1 MIFLLPII
9 AGAAA
14 TAISAGEV
22 ALGVTA
28 AVGVG
33 AAVKGTLEAK
43 HTNDIIGFSEEKFE
57 AECSKL
63 KNEKKM
69 TEKKFDE
76 FNGIKKRI
84 NPGILNESMQTIT
97 SYGTTN
103 LLRAEQFAENVD
115 LMCETIED
123 KILDYKLLR
132 KQIGEGIRL
141 FNYLSEKLS
150 YCLLQLNEE
159 HSIENLHPDKNEHR
173 NFDQIVMFATAL
185 KNVLETNRL
194 ATEDL

>member
-1 MIFLLPII
+1 MFFLLPII

-33 AAVKGTLEAK
+33 AAVKGAIDAK
-43 HTNDIIGFSEEKFE
+43 QTNDIIGFSEEKFE

-63 KNEKKM
+63 KNEARLA
-69 TEKKFDE
+69 EKKFDE

-84 NPGILNESMQTIT
+84 NSGILNESMQAIT
-97 SYGTTN
+97 SYGTNN

-123 KILDYKLLR
+123 KILDYKILR
-132 KQIGEGIRL
+132 KQIEEGISL

-150 YCLLQLNEE
+150 YCLLQLNGE
-159 HSIENLHPDKNEHR
+159 HSIENLHSDKNEHR

-185 KNVLETNRL
+185 KNVLETNSFT
-194 ATEDL
+194 TEDL

>member
-1 MIFLLPII
+1 MFFLLPII
-9 AGAAA
+9 AGATA

-33 AAVKGTLEAK
+33 SAVKGVIDAK
-43 HTNDIIGFSEEKFE
+43 QTNDIIGFSEEKFE

-63 KNEKKM
+63 KNEARL
-69 TEKKFDE
+69 TEKKYDE

-84 NPGILNESMQTIT
+84 NSGILNESMQAIT
-97 SYGTTN
+97 SYGTNN

-123 KILDYKLLR
+123 KILDYKILR
-132 KQIGEGIRL
+132 KQIEEGISL

-150 YCLLQLNEE
+150 YCLLQLNGE
-159 HSIENLHPDKNEHR
+159 HSIENLHSDKNEHR

-185 KNVLETNRL
+185 KNVLETNRFT
-194 ATEDL
+194 TEDL

>member
-1 MIFLLPII
+1 MFFLLPII

-33 AAVKGTLEAK
+33 AAVKGSLEAK
-43 HTNDIIGFSEEKFE
+43 QTNDIIEFSEEKFE

-63 KNEKKM
+63 KNEEKL

-84 NPGILNESMQTIT
+84 KSGILNESMQTIT
-97 SYGTTN
+97 SYGMSN

-123 KILDYKLLR
+123 KILDYKILR
-132 KQIGEGIRL
+132 KQIGDGIRL

-150 YCLLQLNEE
+150 YCQLQLNEE

>member
-1 MIFLLPII
+1 MFFLLPII

-33 AAVKGTLEAK
+33 SAVKGVIDAK
-43 HTNDIIGFSEEKFE
+43 QTNDIIGFSEEKFE

-63 KNEKKM
+63 KNEARL
-69 TEKKFDE
+69 TEKKYDE

-84 NPGILNESMQTIT
+84 NSGILNESMQAIT
-97 SYGTTN
+97 SYGTNN

-123 KILDYKLLR
+123 KILDYKILR
-132 KQIGEGIRL
+132 KQIEEGISL

-150 YCLLQLNEE
+150 YCLLQLNGE
-159 HSIENLHPDKNEHR
+159 HSIENLHSDKNEHR

-185 KNVLETNRL
+185 KNVLETNSFT
-194 ATEDL
+194 TEDL

>member
-1 MIFLLPII
+1 MFFLLPII

-33 AAVKGTLEAK
+33 AAVKGAIDAK
-43 HTNDIIGFSEEKFE
+43 QTNDIIGFSEEKFE

-63 KNEKKM
+63 KNEARLA
-69 TEKKFDE
+69 EKKFDE

-84 NPGILNESMQTIT
+84 NSEILNESMQAIT
-97 SYGTTN
+97 SYGTNN

-123 KILDYKLLR
+123 KILDYKILR
-132 KQIGEGIRL
+132 KQIEEGISL
-141 FNYLSEKLS
+141 FNYLSEKIVLLS
-150 YCLLQLNEE
+150 A
-159 HSIENLHPDKNEHR
+159 SIKWRTFN
-173 NFDQIVMFATAL
+173 
-185 KNVLETNRL
+185 
-194 ATEDL
+194 

>member
-1 MIFLLPII
+1 MFFLLPII
-9 AGAAA
+9 AGATA

-33 AAVKGTLEAK
+33 SAVKGVIDAK
-43 HTNDIIGFSEEKFE
+43 QTNDIIGFSEEKFE

-63 KNEKKM
+63 KNEARL
-69 TEKKFDE
+69 TEKKYDE

-84 NPGILNESMQTIT
+84 NSGILNESMQAIT
-97 SYGTTN
+97 SYGTNN

-123 KILDYKLLR
+123 KILDYKILR
-132 KQIGEGIRL
+132 KQIEEGISL

-150 YCLLQLNEE
+150 YCLLQLNGE
-159 HSIENLHPDKNEHR
+159 HSIENLHSDKNEHR

-185 KNVLETNRL
+185 KNVLETNSFT
-194 ATEDL
+194 TEDL

>member
-1 MIFLLPII
+1 MFFLLPII

-33 AAVKGTLEAK
+33 AAVKGAIDAK
-43 HTNDIIGFSEEKFE
+43 QTNDIIGFSEEKFE

-63 KNEKKM
+63 KNEARL
-69 TEKKFDE
+69 TEKKYDE

-84 NPGILNESMQTIT
+84 NSGILNESMQAIT
-97 SYGTTN
+97 SYGTNN

-115 LMCETIED
+115 LMSETIEV

>member
-1 MIFLLPII
+1 MFFLLPII

-33 AAVKGTLEAK
+33 AAVKGAIDAK
-43 HTNDIIGFSEEKFE
+43 QTNDIIGFSEEKFE

-63 KNEKKM
+63 KNEARL
-69 TEKKFDE
+69 TEKKYDE

-84 NPGILNESMQTIT
+84 NSGILNESMQAIT
-97 SYGTTN
+97 SYGTNN

-123 KILDYKLLR
+123 KILDYKILR
-132 KQIGEGIRL
+132 KQIEEGIRL

-150 YCLLQLNEE
+150 YCLFQLNRE

-185 KNVLETNRL
+185 KNVLETNSFT
-194 ATEDL
+194 TEDL

>member
-1 MIFLLPII
+1 MFFLLPII
-9 AGAAA
+9 AGATA

-33 AAVKGTLEAK
+33 AAVKCAIDAK
-43 HTNDIIGFSEEKFE
+43 QTNDIIGFSEEKFE

-63 KNEKKM
+63 KNEARL
-69 TEKKFDE
+69 TEKKYDE

-84 NPGILNESMQTIT
+84 NSGILNESMQAIT
-97 SYGTTN
+97 SYGTNN

-123 KILDYKLLR
+123 KILAIGLHDRKIMMSPNQIRTIDFIPEQIKTTVFQKKLRCLIRTFKNTIRILR
-132 KQIGEGIRL
+132 LKRIMLCKKIGVISIDQNIR
-141 FNYLSEKLS
+141 K
-150 YCLLQLNEE
+150 
-159 HSIENLHPDKNEHR
+159 
-173 NFDQIVMFATAL
+173 
-185 KNVLETNRL
+185 
-194 ATEDL
+194 

>member
-1 MIFLLPII
+1 MFFLLPII

-33 AAVKGTLEAK
+33 SAVKGVIDAK
-43 HTNDIIGFSEEKFE
+43 QTNDIIGFSEEKFE

-63 KNEKKM
+63 KNEARLS
-69 TEKKFDE
+69 EKKFDE

-84 NPGILNESMQTIT
+84 NAGILNESMQAIT
-97 SYGTTN
+97 SYGTNN

-123 KILDYKLLR
+123 KILDYKILR
-132 KQIGEGIRL
+132 KQIEEGISL

-150 YCLLQLNEE
+150 YCLLQLNGE

-185 KNVLETNRL
+185 KNVLETNSFT
-194 ATEDL
+194 TEDL

>member
-1 MIFLLPII
+1 MFFLLPII

-14 TAISAGEV
+14 IAISAGEV

-33 AAVKGTLEAK
+33 AAVKGAIDAK
-43 HTNDIIGFSEEKFE
+43 QTNDIIGFSEEKFE
-57 AECSKL
+57 ADCSKL
-63 KNEKKM
+63 KNEARL
-69 TEKKFDE
+69 TEKKYDE

-84 NPGILNESMQTIT
+84 NSGILNESMKAIT
-97 SYGTTN
+97 SYGTNN

-123 KILDYKLLR
+123 KILDYKILR
-132 KQIGEGIRL
+132 KQIEEGISL

-150 YCLLQLNEE
+150 YCLHQLNGE
-159 HSIENLHPDKNEHR
+159 HSIENLNPYKNEHR

-185 KNVLETNRL
+185 KNVLETNSFT
-194 ATEDL
+194 TEDL

>member
-1 MIFLLPII
+1 MFFLLPII

-33 AAVKGTLEAK
+33 AAVKGAIDAK
-43 HTNDIIGFSEEKFE
+43 QTNDIIGFSEEKFE

-63 KNEKKM
+63 KNEARL
-69 TEKKFDE
+69 TEKKYDK

-84 NPGILNESMQTIT
+84 NSGILNESMQAIT
-97 SYGTTN
+97 SYGTNN

-123 KILDYKLLR
+123 KILDYKILR
-132 KQIGEGIRL
+132 KQIEEGISL

-150 YCLLQLNEE
+150 YCLLQLNGE

-185 KNVLETNRL
+185 KNVLETNSFT
-194 ATEDL
+194 TEDL

>member
-1 MIFLLPII
+1 MFFLLPII

-33 AAVKGTLEAK
+33 SAVKGAIDAK
-43 HTNDIIGFSEEKFE
+43 QTNDIIGFSEEKFE

-63 KNEKKM
+63 KNEARL
-69 TEKKFDE
+69 TEKKYDE

-84 NPGILNESMQTIT
+84 NSGILNESMQAIT
-97 SYGTTN
+97 SYGTNN

-123 KILDYKLLR
+123 KILDYKILR
-132 KQIGEGIRL
+132 KQIEEGISL

-150 YCLLQLNEE
+150 YCLLQLNGE
-159 HSIENLHPDKNEHR
+159 HSIENLHSDKNEHR

-185 KNVLETNRL
+185 KNVLETNSFT
-194 ATEDL
+194 TEDL

>member
-1 MIFLLPII
+1 MFFLLPII

-33 AAVKGTLEAK
+33 AAVKGAIDAK
-43 HTNDIIGFSEEKFE
+43 QTNDIIGFSEEKFE

-63 KNEKKM
+63 KNEARLA
-69 TEKKFDE
+69 EKKFDE

-84 NPGILNESMQTIT
+84 NSGILNESMQAIT
-97 SYGTTN
+97 SYGTNN

-123 KILDYKLLR
+123 KILDYKILR
-132 KQIGEGIRL
+132 KQIEEGISL

-150 YCLLQLNEE
+150 YCLLQLNRE

-185 KNVLETNRL
+185 KNVLETNSFT
-194 ATEDL
+194 TENL

>member
-1 MIFLLPII
+1 MFFLLPII

-33 AAVKGTLEAK
+33 AAVKGAIDAK
-43 HTNDIIGFSEEKFE
+43 QTNDIIGFSEEKFE

-63 KNEKKM
+63 KNEARLA
-69 TEKKFDE
+69 EKKYDE

-84 NPGILNESMQTIT
+84 NSGILNESMQAIT
-97 SYGTTN
+97 SYGTNN

-123 KILDYKLLR
+123 KILDYKILR
-132 KQIGEGIRL
+132 KQIEEGISL

-150 YCLLQLNEE
+150 YCLLQLNGE

-185 KNVLETNRL
+185 KNVLETNSFT
-194 ATEDL
+194 TEDL

>member
-1 MIFLLPII
+1 MFFLLPII
-9 AGAAA
+9 AGATA

-33 AAVKGTLEAK
+33 SAVKGAIDAK
-43 HTNDIIGFSEEKFE
+43 QTNDIIGFSEEKFE

-63 KNEKKM
+63 KNEARL
-69 TEKKFDE
+69 TEKKYDE

-84 NPGILNESMQTIT
+84 NSGILNESMQAIT
-97 SYGTTN
+97 SYGTNN

-123 KILDYKLLR
+123 KILDYKILR
-132 KQIGEGIRL
+132 KQIEEGISL

-150 YCLLQLNEE
+150 YCLLQLNGE
-159 HSIENLHPDKNEHR
+159 HSIENLHSDKNEHR

-185 KNVLETNRL
+185 KNVLETNSFT
-194 ATEDL
+194 TEDL